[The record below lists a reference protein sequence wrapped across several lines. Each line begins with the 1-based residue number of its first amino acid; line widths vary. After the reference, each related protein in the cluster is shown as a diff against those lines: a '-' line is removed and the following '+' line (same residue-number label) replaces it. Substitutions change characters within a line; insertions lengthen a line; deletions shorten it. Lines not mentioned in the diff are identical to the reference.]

1 MKQIRFVMSVLFA
14 LPMSTRSRLFALL
27 TALIA
32 ALGVATLPVGFASA
46 ANWSDILAEATDAN
60 KVTIP
65 IRAGDADLGFDH
77 YAQKHNLTK
86 YYVIQHTI
94 RTAKPKGSGARVE
107 YLVEYKH
114 AKSRG
119 KVDDRVTLHIVAQAA
134 TRTDDGRYKTP
145 DNKNIGV
152 ITAYCEGRNTCP
164 DWLRDLSG

>member
-1 MKQIRFVMSVLFA
+1 
-14 LPMSTRSRLFALL
+14 MSTRSLLLALSIALL
-27 TALIA
+27 A
-32 ALGVATLPVGFASA
+32 AFGATATLSAGFANA
-46 ANWSDILAEATDAN
+46 ADRSDILAEANDAN
-60 KVTIP
+60 EATIP
-65 IRAGDADLGFDH
+65 IRAGNADLGFDH

-86 YYVIQHTI
+86 YYVIQHAI
-94 RTAKPKGSGARVE
+94 RTAKPKTSGARVE

-114 AKSRG
+114 AKSKG